1 MISIWK
7 SKSRIKIFRRLY
19 QADRRILGGSPQGIL
34 RKATDIL
41 FLKKL
46 TLLRVS
52 FCKLLPWP
60 AKTNERT
67 NEWTKLVRT
76 RATGWTSEF
85 HDAFKRR
92 PNFSRR
98 ELSGI
103 ATSGDAA
110 IPHDSSPRKRKKKK
124 GRELREIDEKSK
136 TSLSVTICTS
146 RFEWSKIRAV

>member
-1 MISIWK
+1 MCRILSLINDINFRISR
-7 SKSRIKIFRRLY
+7 SRIKIFRRLY
-19 QADRRILGGSPQGIL
+19 QANRRILGRSPQGIL

-46 TLLRVS
+46 TFLWVS

-92 PNFSRR
+92 PNFSRS
-98 ELSGI
+98 ELSSI
-103 ATSGDAA
+103 ATLWDAA
-110 IPHDSSPRKRKKKK
+110 IPHDSSSRKRRRKKE
-124 GRELREIDEKSK
+124 RELREIDEKSE
-136 TSLSVTICTS
+136 TSLSVTICT
-146 RFEWSKIRAV
+146 